1 MNKYNLNYLHCIL
14 YLIIFGITIYL
25 QLHNNTIPNS
35 ILVSIV
41 FGWNLYAF
49 VTIGHDAMHQTFSHN
64 NYINSVVAFCCLDMI
79 VMPSSVWQQEHQFHH
94 QFPGQH
100 EDNMILEP
108 KSNMIKETF
117 KLLTNKHNGKLYEQ
131 LYKIPLFILILS
143 VFQWYY
149 VPIIWFSFLSSFSF
163 FALTPHIIEQNI
175 RLLSSKQRQEA
186 HVVACN
192 IFPQSMIYTFLAG
205 ALNIHAMHHLNPR
218 LTRQQLMQQY
228 VEHPEQMN
236 IMTLKGYYQLIKH
249 L

>member
-1 MNKYNLNYLHCIL
+1 M
-14 YLIIFGITIYL
+14 GT
-25 QLHNNTIPNS
+25 
-35 ILVSIV
+35 
-41 FGWNLYAF
+41 W
-49 VTIGHDAMHQTFSHN
+49 
-64 NYINSVVAFCCLDMI
+64 
-79 VMPSSVWQQEHQFHH
+79 
-94 QFPGQH
+94 
-100 EDNMILEP
+100 
-108 KSNMIKETF
+108 
-117 KLLTNKHNGKLYEQ
+117 
-131 LYKIPLFILILS
+131 IPLTQGTRIGDSSSGYGFEDGM
-143 VFQWYY
+143 
-149 VPIIWFSFLSSFSF
+149 FSFTTVFTRLSDSITVYPYRPASY
-163 FALTPHIIEQNI
+163 TVTSSHIIEQNI